1 MVIRRSDLAS
11 AQKPLYKNEDWA
23 SDGDARARH
32 PKTLLSHSINADQR
46 GSGSGRPPSSMEV

>member
-23 SDGDARARH
+23 SDGDARH